1 MCLRLSLKAANA
13 PPNYSGNK
21 DLQSV
26 MGAHTPTSSP
36 AVFCQ
41 CTAILRGSQVA
52 GTSSPTEAAADSHT
66 SSLRFTA
73 FTKADRGHTHVHEG
87 FIKQHLRH
95 FNLLVISSD
104 HTPHLNDI
112 CRISLPYF
120 LRASQLNITDFK
132 VIDPTYTENPQG

>member
-41 CTAILRGSQVA
+41 CTVDLRGSQVA
-52 GTSSPTEAAADSHT
+52 GTSLPAEAAGDSHT

-73 FTKADRGHTHVHEG
+73 FTKAGRGHTRIHEG
-87 FIKQHLRH
+87 FKKQHLRH
-95 FNLLVISSD
+95 LRQFALLSTCNSAKYY
-104 HTPHLNDI
+104 
-112 CRISLPYF
+112 RF
-120 LRASQLNITDFK
+120 
-132 VIDPTYTENPQG
+132 